1 MSTNGNAFNAKKG
14 WAVASLIGKVK
25 NKFWLGRE
33 FNLSLAWKFICTIV
47 LALAFSRLANATGTD
62 LLASQKSTV
71 DATFGSGSSLITWF
85 YIAEIIMGLVIY
97 IKSRQPL
104 VFVGIVLAVI
114 FTRIAFAIAS

>member
-25 NKFWLGRE
+25 NKFWLGHE
-33 FNLSLAWKFICTIV
+33 FNLSLAWRFICAIV

-114 FTRIAFAIAS
+114 FTRIAFAIVS